1 MRYDD
6 PESFHELCAR
16 ALEENDLETVAEI
29 VDRILC
35 SAASENSKAR
45 AEHLSQKARKM

>member
-35 SAASENSKAR
+35 SASENSKAR

>member
-1 MRYDD
+1 MHYDD

-16 ALEENDLETVAEI
+16 ALTEKDFETVAEI

-35 SAASENSKAR
+35 AASENNKAHSESRNRR
-45 AEHLSQKARKM
+45 AREM

>member
-1 MRYDD
+1 MQYDD

-16 ALEENDLETVAEI
+16 ALEENDLETVVEI

-35 SAASENSKAR
+35 SANESSKASR
-45 AEHLSQKARKM
+45 EYWNQKARKM

>member
-1 MRYDD
+1 MQYDD

-35 SAASENSKAR
+35 AANENVQAYSGGRNRKAR
-45 AEHLSQKARKM
+45 ET